1 MNDNELGTSR
11 ILNAPREQVFEAW
24 TNPTYLQ
31 EWWGP
36 HGFKNTFNVFELW
49 PGGEWDFIMHGP
61 DGIDYRNK
69 MVFIEIIKPEKI
81 VVDHVSGPMFTAVV
95 TFEEVSKEKT
105 KYSFKMIF
113 GSKEECDDMRIFV
126 SEPNEQNIDRLEAI
140 LESLQ

>member
-36 HGFKNTFNVFELW
+36 RGFKNTFNVFELW
-49 PGGEWDFIMHGP
+49 PGGEWDFIMHAP
-61 DGIDYRNK
+61 DGMDYRNK

-95 TFEEVSKEKT
+95 TFEEVSPAQT
-105 KYSFKMIF
+105 LYSFRMIF
-113 GSKEECDDMRIFV
+113 GSKEECDEMRILLTE
-126 SEPNEQNIDRLEAI
+126 SNEQYIDRLEGI
-140 LESLQ
+140 LEFFQ

>member
-24 TNPTYLQ
+24 SNPLYLQ

-36 HGFKNTFNVFELW
+36 DGFTNTFNVFELW
-49 PGGEWDFIMHGP
+49 PGGEWDFIMHAPNGM
-61 DGIDYRNK
+61 DYRNK
-69 MVFIEIIKPEKI
+69 MVFIEVIKPEKI

-95 TFEEVSKEKT
+95 TFEEVSQTQT

-113 GSKEECDDMRIFV
+113 GSKEECDEMRSIV
-126 SEPNEQNIDRLEAI
+126 TGPNEQTIDRLAA
-140 LESLQ
+140 LLDFLQ